1 MKIPF
6 ALREVAGVFA
16 RNGSEVYLVGGAVR
30 DSLRGK
36 TPHDFDLAVSADAEV
51 VRDMFRAVR
60 GAQVIPTGLKHGTVT
75 LRYKGFSFEATT
87 FRTESAYSDGRH
99 PDTVTKAATIEEDL
113 ARRDFTMNA
122 LALELPAGKRLV
134 DPFGGRDDI
143 KRGLIR
149 AVGDAATRFA
159 EDGLRPL
166 RAFRFAAQTGF
177 IVDTAILDAVPS
189 ALGATAKVSVER
201 IRDEFDKTV
210 MAPSPLRALIYME
223 ETGLLRLFLPELAAC
238 RGVEQKG
245 RHLFDVFGHSL
256 HALEYA
262 AIHGYPHPVRL
273 AALFHDIGKPET
285 AAKDSIGIWT
295 FYQHERHSAQM
306 TEALMRRLRYPNTL
320 TAQVVRLVKEHM
332 FHYEDTWKDAA
343 VRRFYIRV
351 GPSALNDLFML
362 RLCDTYAT
370 ALAYPDPAS
379 LLPLRRRI
387 EIMLEKSTALG
398 LKDLAVNGS
407 DLIAAGLRPGK
418 RLGIILNE
426 LLQAVIDDPALN
438 TRETLLAIARN
449 LDAR

>member
-1 MKIPF
+1 MKIPL
-6 ALREVAGVFA
+6 ALREVADVFA
-16 RNGSEVYLVGGAVR
+16 QNGSEVYLVGGAVR

-36 TPHDFDLAVSADAEV
+36 TPHDFDMAVSTDAREM
-51 VRDMFRAVR
+51 RDMFRAVR
-60 GAQVIPTGLKHGTVT
+60 GAQVIPTGIKHGTVT

-134 DPFGGRDDI
+134 DPFGGRNDI

-149 AVGDAATRFA
+149 TVGDAAARFA

-166 RAFRFAAQTGF
+166 RALRFAAQTGF
-177 IVDTAILDAVPS
+177 LVDTAILNAIPG
-189 ALGATAKVSVER
+189 ALDTTAKVSVER

-210 MAPSPLRALIYME
+210 MAPSPMRAMIYME
-223 ETGLLRLFLPELAAC
+223 GTGLLRLVLPELTAC

-245 RHLFDVFGHSL
+245 RHIFDVFDHSL
-256 HALEYA
+256 YALEYA
-262 AIHGYPHPVRL
+262 AAHGYPHPVRL
-273 AALFHDIGKPET
+273 AALFHDIGKPKT
-285 AAKDSIGIWT
+285 AAKDSAGIWI
-295 FYQHERHSAQM
+295 FYQHERHSAEM

-320 TAQVVRLVKEHM
+320 TAQVVHLVKEHM
-332 FHYEDTWKDAA
+332 FHYEDTWKEAA

-351 GPSALNDLFML
+351 GPSTLNDLFML

-370 ALAYPDPAS
+370 AHTDPDPAS
-379 LLPLRRRI
+379 LLPLRHRI

-398 LKDLAVNGS
+398 LKDLAVNGN
-407 DLIAAGLRPGK
+407 DLIAAGLSPGK
-418 RLGIILNE
+418 RLGIILGE

-438 TRETLLAIARN
+438 TRENLLAIARN
-449 LDAR
+449 MAAR